1 MRRGLALLVVLAL
14 GLAVAGWVLTAPRPV
29 DAEIARAVS
38 EPGDP
43 QAGRIVYYLAGCGGC
58 HLSGPADSA
67 EIRLGGGAE
76 LKTPFGSFYPPNIS
90 PDPNDGIGKWTPVD
104 FANAVMAGM
113 APNGEHL
120 YPAFPYPSYRHMAL
134 KDVRDLY
141 AFLKTTAPVAGRRP
155 PDALRFPFSIRR
167 AVGVWK
173 LLYFPNLPDPPMT
186 APEGVEARG
195 RYLVE
200 GPGHC
205 GECHSPRSFLG
216 GIIADRQLTGG
227 VLPDGKKAPNITASG
242 LKKWSESDIS
252 DALSTGLT
260 PDGDVLAGAMAEVVT
275 NLAHAPAPDLA
286 AIAHYLKT
294 YQGP

>member
-1 MRRGLALLVVLAL
+1 VKIGLALFAALVAALAI
-14 GLAVAGWVLTAPRPV
+14 AGWVLTAPQPLSAGV
-29 DAEIARAVS
+29 ASAMS

-43 QAGRIVYYLAGCGGC
+43 AAGRVVYYLAGCGAC
-58 HLSGPADSA
+58 HSSGPADSA
-67 EIRLGGGAE
+67 SIQLGGGAE

-90 PDPNDGIGKWTPVD
+90 PDPIDGIGKWTAQD
-104 FANAVMAGM
+104 FANAVMAGVSP
-113 APNGEHL
+113 ADEHL
-120 YPAFPYPSYRHMAL
+120 YPAFPYPSYRHMAV

-141 AFLKTTAPVAGRRP
+141 AFLKTTTPVSGKRP
-155 PDALRFPFSIRR
+155 PNTLSFPFSIRR

-173 LLYFPNLPDPPMT
+173 LLYLPGVLQPPAI
-186 APEGVEARG
+186 APEAVEERG

-216 GIIADRQLTGG
+216 GVIADRRLTGAT
-227 VLPDGKKAPNITASG
+227 LPDGKKAPNITASG
-242 LKKWSESDIS
+242 LKKWSEQDIA

-275 NLAHAPAPDLA
+275 NLAHAPAADLSA
-286 AIAHYLKT
+286 MAHYLKT
-294 YQGP
+294 FQGQ